1 MNRVLCCA
9 RRSARLYRAG
19 AYGSCAAYGIRNERQ
34 KNPAREAVPSQYR
47 VFKGLFL
54 RSFVSFVRKK
64 TPFSRN
70 MPEVSAAG
78 ANQGLCEGFT
88 AQMPQACRSGTAIL
102 RLAQRAWGTGMTL
115 PERTSLR
122 KVVSFRP
129 LRLYAALLLR
139 CGRTLL
145 STAIQEEAR
154 RSVLPLC
161 GRHVL
166 PPAPSLASDL
176 VPDRAA

>member
-9 RRSARLYRAG
+9 RRSARLHRTG

-34 KNPAREAVPSQYR
+34 KIRPGKRFHHNTAFQ
-47 VFKGLFL
+47 G
-54 RSFVSFVRKK
+54 
-64 TPFSRN
+64 PFSAIVRELR
-70 MPEVSAAG
+70 PKKKRPSAG
-78 ANQGLCEGFT
+78 I
-88 AQMPQACRSGTAIL
+88 CRRS
-102 RLAQRAWGTGMTL
+102 AQRERIRACAKASRRRCRKSAERHGYASARTKGWGAGMTL

-145 STAIQEEAR
+145 STATQGAAR